1 MPRRIMSIIPID
13 SIVSIE
19 ADVLAAI
26 RRLRYGAV
34 EVTVHDGR
42 IVQIETRE
50 KVRVVSADRR
60 PPDSRRRDHDAS
72 GGADRSAGGPGRD
85 AETSE

>member
-1 MPRRIMSIIPID
+1 MSIISVD
-13 SIVSIE
+13 SIESVE

-50 KVRVVSADRR
+50 KVRVERAGRR
-60 PPDSRRRDHDAS
+60 PPESRRRDHEAS
-72 GGADRSAGGPGRD
+72 AGADRSAGGPGRD

>member
-1 MPRRIMSIIPID
+1 MSSNPVD
-13 SIVSIE
+13 SIESIE

-42 IVQIETRE
+42 IVRIETLE
-50 KVRVVSADRR
+50 KVRIDSAGRR
-60 PPDSRRRDHDAS
+60 PPESRRRNHEAS
-72 GGADRSAGGPGRD
+72 AGADRSAGSPGRSV
-85 AETSE
+85 ETSE

>member
-1 MPRRIMSIIPID
+1 MA
-13 SIVSIE
+13 SIE
-19 ADVLAAI
+19 TDVLAAI

-50 KVRVVSADRR
+50 KVRVDSAGRR
-60 PPDSRRRDHDAS
+60 PPESRRRDHEAS
-72 GGADRSAGGPGRD
+72 TGADRSAGGPGRD

>member
-1 MPRRIMSIIPID
+1 M
-13 SIVSIE
+13 
-19 ADVLAAI
+19 LAAL
-26 RRLRYGAV
+26 RRLRFGAV

-50 KVRVVSADRR
+50 KVRVADRR
-60 PPDSRRRDHDAS
+60 PPESRRRDNDTSA
-72 GGADRSAGGPGRD
+72 GADRSRGGPRRD

>member
-1 MPRRIMSIIPID
+1 MSITSID
-13 SIVSIE
+13 SIQPVE

-42 IVQIETRE
+42 IVQVETRE
-50 KVRVVSADRR
+50 KVRIESAGRR
-60 PPDSRRRDHDAS
+60 PPESRRRDHAAS
-72 GGADRSAGGPGRD
+72 PGADRSAGGTGRD

>member
-1 MPRRIMSIIPID
+1 MSSNPVG
-13 SIVSIE
+13 SILTVE

-50 KVRVVSADRR
+50 KVRIESAGRR
-60 PPDSRRRDHDAS
+60 PPESRRRNHAAS
-72 GGADRSAGGPGRD
+72 RGADRSAGGTGRD

>member
-1 MPRRIMSIIPID
+1 MSSNSVD
-13 SIVSIE
+13 SIEPVE
-19 ADVLAAI
+19 ADVLAAL

-50 KVRVVSADRR
+50 KVRIESAGRR
-60 PPDSRRRDHDAS
+60 PPESRRRETETSAGAHRAE
-72 GGADRSAGGPGRD
+72 GGAGRD
-85 AETSE
+85 VETAE

>member
-1 MPRRIMSIIPID
+1 MSSNPVD
-13 SIVSIE
+13 SIVSVE

-50 KVRVVSADRR
+50 RVRVDGAGRR
-60 PPDSRRRDHDAS
+60 PPESRRRDHEAS
-72 GGADRSAGGPGRD
+72 AGADRSGGGPGRD
-85 AETSE
+85 VETSE

>member
-1 MPRRIMSIIPID
+1 MSSNSVD
-13 SIVSIE
+13 SIEPAE
-19 ADVLAAI
+19 ADVLAAL

-50 KVRVVSADRR
+50 KVRIDSAGRR
-60 PPDSRRRDHDAS
+60 PPESRRRDHEA
-72 GGADRSAGGPGRD
+72 GTGADRSAGGPGRTV
-85 AETSE
+85 ETSE